1 MLNALLVS
9 DVYLFMLI
17 FARLGSALILLP
29 GFGEV
34 NVPVRVRLIIALT
47 FSFVVF
53 PVVSVTLPS
62 LPANL
67 AELLLLLG
75 GEILIGLAIGAITRL
90 LISMLQVAGTIIAFN
105 AGLASAQMF
114 DPSAGQSGAITGA
127 FLSTIGITLLFV
139 TNMHHVMLMAMV
151 DSYVLFVPGQGF
163 PIGDFSEAAT
173 RVVADSFRLG
183 LQIALPVLV
192 ISMLIYVSMGLMAR
206 LMPQIQVFFIALPL
220 QILVGFSVLAV
231 TIGVSMIVFIDHF
244 ETVVG
249 GFLHTP

>member
-192 ISMLIYVSMGLMAR
+192 ISMLIYVAMGLMAR

>member
-1 MLNALLVS
+1 MLDGLLVS
-9 DVYLFMLI
+9 DIYLFMMI
-17 FARLGSALILLP
+17 FARIGSAMIVLP

-34 NVPVRVRLIIALT
+34 NVPVRVRLIIAMSVC
-47 FSFVVF
+47 FIVF
-53 PVVSVTLPS
+53 PIVSVTLPLTPPS
-62 LPANL
+62 V
-67 AELLLLLG
+67 AELVLLLV
-75 GEILIGLAIGAITRL
+75 GEILIGIAIGTITRL

-127 FLSTIGITLLFV
+127 FLATLGITLLFV

-163 PIGDFSEAAT
+163 PVGDFSEAAT
-173 RVVADSFRLG
+173 RVVSDSFRLG
-183 LQIALPVLV
+183 LQIALPILV
-192 ISMLIYVSMGLMAR
+192 VSMLVYVSMGLMAR
-206 LMPQIQVFFIALPL
+206 LMPQIQVFFVALPL
-220 QILVGFSVLAV
+220 QIMVGFSVLAI
-231 TIGVSMIVFIDHF
+231 TLGVIMIVFLDHF

>member
-1 MLNALLVS
+1 MLDALLVS